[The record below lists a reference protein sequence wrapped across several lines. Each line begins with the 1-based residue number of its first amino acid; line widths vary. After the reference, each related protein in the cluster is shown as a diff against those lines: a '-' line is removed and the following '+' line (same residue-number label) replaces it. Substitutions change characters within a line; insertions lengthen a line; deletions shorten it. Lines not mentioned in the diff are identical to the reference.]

1 MTTTIQEVILSVNDL
16 LIAGVSNLL
25 HAYDYPPDSL
35 PDELVMITYYG
46 GGTSEPHSSGMLKDL
61 YNINCDF
68 YVFAKELWRD
78 VYKLMENIDDIRN
91 TLVADTTL
99 GGKVSTYEILEI
111 TAPIPTEY
119 AGVPALMMRFI
130 LRNVKMNGA
139 R

>member
-1 MTTTIQEVILSVNDL
+1 MSTIQEVIASVNDL

-46 GGTSEPHSSGMLKDL
+46 GGTSEPQSAGMLKDL
-61 YNINCDF
+61 FNVNCDF

-78 VYKLMENIDDIRN
+78 VYKLMENIDTIRN
-91 TLVADTTL
+91 VLITDTTL
-99 GGKVSTYEILEI
+99 GGKVSTYGILEI

-119 AGVPALMMRFI
+119 AGMPCLMMRFI
-130 LRNVKMNGA
+130 LRDIKLNGT

>member
-1 MTTTIQEVILSVNDL
+1 
-16 LIAGVSNLL
+16 
-25 HAYDYPPDSL
+25 
-35 PDELVMITYYG
+35 
-46 GGTSEPHSSGMLKDL
+46 
-61 YNINCDF
+61 
-68 YVFAKELWRD
+68 
-78 VYKLMENIDDIRN
+78 MENIDDIRN